1 MTPVSVAIWK
11 SAGLHLA
18 LGGMFFISLDFHKPV
33 IAPDLPAVVP
43 IEAVVVDAREV
54 EEIFEKIEQEKREV
68 EQEKVRQRQEQQR
81 KAQQAEEARKKKAA
95 KARAEKE
102 RKRKEAEK
110 KKKQK
115 EERERKEKERK
126 EKERKE
132 KERKEKERKEK
143 ERKEKEKK
151 EQERQERLAQERMMR
166 EQLEAERAAAQA
178 SRRNKQILTEVQ
190 KYTGLIKSK
199 IIQNWI
205 IDDTMRG
212 KSCRLN
218 IQLASNGLILKVDE
232 LGGDPT
238 VCRTS
243 RAAVLKAET
252 LPVSKDP
259 EVFKEFRNF
268 NLTMSP
274 EVK

>member
-1 MTPVSVAIWK
+1 MNPVSAALWK

-18 LGGMFFISLDFHKPV
+18 LGGMFFISLDFHNPV
-33 IAPDLPAVVP
+33 MAPDLPAVVP

-95 KARAEKE
+95 KAKAEKE

-132 KERKEKERKEK
+132 KERKEKEKK
-143 ERKEKEKK
+143 ER
-151 EQERQERLAQERMMR
+151 ERQERLAQERMMR

>member
-1 MTPVSVAIWK
+1 MNPISTAIWK
-11 SAGLHLA
+11 SAGLHVL
-18 LGGMFFISLDFHKPV
+18 LGGMLFVSMDFHTPV
-33 IAPDLPAVVP
+33 LAPDVPSVVP
-43 IEAVVVDAREV
+43 IQAVVVDAQEV
-54 EEIFEKIEQEKREV
+54 EEIFQKIEQDKREV
-68 EQEKVRQRQEQQR
+68 EQEKLRKREEQQR

-95 KARAEKE
+95 KAKAEKE
-102 RKRKEAEK
+102 RKRKEAERK
-110 KKKQK
+110 KREQ
-115 EERERKEKERK
+115 EEKARKEKERK
-126 EKERKE
+126 EKLRKE
-132 KERKEKERKEK
+132 KERKENERKE
-143 ERKEKEKK
+143 R
-151 EQERQERLAQERMMR
+151 ERQERLEQERMMR
-166 EQLEAERAAAQA
+166 EQLEAERAAAQSA
-178 SRRNKQILTEVQ
+178 RRSKQVLTEVQ